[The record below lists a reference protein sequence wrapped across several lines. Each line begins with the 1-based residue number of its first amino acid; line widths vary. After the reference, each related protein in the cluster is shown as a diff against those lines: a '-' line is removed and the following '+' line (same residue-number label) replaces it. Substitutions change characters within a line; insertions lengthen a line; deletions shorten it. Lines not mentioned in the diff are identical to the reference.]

1 MKLDVFKREMLTFQV
16 SRFNQVQ
23 RKKPF
28 LGNRIL
34 AGGIT
39 FALVLPSQLAV
50 SQEENPTSS
59 SSSICHSCLLSLLS
73 SGHWTSPCDLIRG
86 HVLSRTTVLCGPFDS
101 VLLPLQVYRGCLKQL
116 SKLCAISMSCFG
128 TLLGWRAEINSFCSY
143 HHPRPSNCALCPV
156 GLTSRHPVVGRM
168 EKMFDFQTLLSSDWL
183 NRVLMICILSLPA
196 SAVFI
201 HV

>member
-1 MKLDVFKREMLTFQV
+1 MGSLSSDPGSFHDVGLIPRLLYEVGCVKREMLTFQV

-28 LGNRIL
+28 LENRIL

-39 FALVLPSQLAV
+39 FALVLPSQLVV

-59 SSSICHSCLLSLLS
+59 SSSICHSCLLSLPS

-101 VLLPLQVYRGCLKQL
+101 VLLPLQVYCGCLK
-116 SKLCAISMSCFG
+116 
-128 TLLGWRAEINSFCSY
+128 
-143 HHPRPSNCALCPV
+143 
-156 GLTSRHPVVGRM
+156 
-168 EKMFDFQTLLSSDWL
+168 
-183 NRVLMICILSLPA
+183 
-196 SAVFI
+196 
-201 HV
+201 